1 MDHRK
6 ITAVLIAVIFIFT
19 VIPVSAAGGSRYG
32 YDVSRTKPAADG
44 TYYETIIKTKGN
56 PSGDAFSRK
65 ARNKT
70 ATSSKTMYHKT
81 KYGKVLWYVKV
92 TGTFIYGSGSSKCV
106 RSSVKAVSKSKDWK
120 IVNKSSDKYNN
131 RAIAKATARKEKDD
145 SGRKKGKKKGSQV
158 RSMTVTLTCTPSGD
172 FY

>member
-19 VIPVSAAGGSRYG
+19 VIPVSAARGSRSG

-44 TYYETIIKTKGN
+44 TYYETIIT
-56 PSGDAFSRK
+56 RK

-145 SGRKKGKKKGSQV
+145 SGRKKDKKKGSQV

>member
-19 VIPVSAAGGSRYG
+19 VIPVSAAGGSRSG

-44 TYYETIIKTKGN
+44 TYYETVIKTKGN

-92 TGTFIYGSGSSKCV
+92 TRYIHI
-106 RSSVKAVSKSKDWK
+106 RQ
-120 IVNKSSDKYNN
+120 
-131 RAIAKATARKEKDD
+131 RLL
-145 SGRKKGKKKGSQV
+145 QV
-158 RSMTVTLTCTPSGD
+158 RALLCQGGLKVKGLEDSEQVIRQVQQQSDSESHRQERKG
-172 FY
+172 

>member
-19 VIPVSAAGGSRYG
+19 VIPVSAAGGSRSG

-145 SGRKKGKKKGSQV
+145 SGKKGSQV